1 VIFRIE
7 AGCNGPVSGKGFG
20 WKNGDQ
26 IFGFVPFWMNLSKFG
41 VSFRSRYSFMK
52 PSMETR
58 RTGLVDFSG
67 FTSELHWTVNR
78 KKRKEMINKYDAR
91 IIRLIDEF

>member
-1 VIFRIE
+1 M
-7 AGCNGPVSGKGFG
+7 GKVLVGKTG
-20 WKNGDQ
+20 
-26 IFGFVPFWMNLSKFG
+26 IRYSALAPFWMNLSKFG